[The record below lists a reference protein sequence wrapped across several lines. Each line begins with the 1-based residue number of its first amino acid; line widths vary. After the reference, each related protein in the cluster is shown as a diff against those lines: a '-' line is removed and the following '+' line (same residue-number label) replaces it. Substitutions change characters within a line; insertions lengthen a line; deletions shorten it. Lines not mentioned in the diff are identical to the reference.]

1 MSSVLFRLIIS
12 LDINS
17 SWKRF
22 QIAPNFEV
30 VVVCNKMDHIMCP
43 SLDHPDL
50 SSLDERLFTKNFDA
64 KARLTEISVNDMI
77 GLKNIN
83 VSMTTNH
90 RDKKF
95 T

>member
-1 MSSVLFRLIIS
+1 MPILTPLGKGFRL
-12 LDINS
+12 LQTWFD
-17 SWKRF
+17 
-22 QIAPNFEV
+22 QIV
-30 VVVCNKMDHIMCP
+30 VVIITTTFVIMCP